1 MMTIGTSA
9 MEARPSISVM
19 SERPGPEVAVI
30 DLTPAKEAPITAPI
44 AASSSSVWRK
54 EPPARGIHSARK
66 CRISDEGVI
75 G

>member
-1 MMTIGTSA
+1 M
-9 MEARPSISVM
+9 R
-19 SERPGPEVAVI
+19 ERPGPEVAVI
-30 DLTPAKEAPITAPI
+30 DLTPENDAPITAPI

-54 EPPARGIHSARK
+54 APPARGIHSVRK